1 MVSGQSF
8 GSSAVSLVASP
19 LCAQHNV
26 FLAATLFVWPLDH
39 SFTPIPP
46 PCILPLLISVPGAWF
61 HWLGG
66 SWLEGAGLPAMG
78 A

>member
-26 FLAATLFVWPLDH
+26 FLAATLFVWPLENKVNPK
-39 SFTPIPP
+39 FRTEMQKI
-46 PCILPLLISVPGAWF
+46 
-61 HWLGG
+61 
-66 SWLEGAGLPAMG
+66 
-78 A
+78 